1 MGIYPARFRGAE
13 KLGSALCRQKNV
25 QAVILMALLLF
36 ISRNNAWCLRDE
48 SLFSEYHLLDRGPNA
63 STKMEVHSNVFISR

>member
-13 KLGSALCRQKNV
+13 KLGSALCRQRNV

-48 SLFSEYHLLDRGPNA
+48 SLFSEYEENGSSLECIYISLKNF
-63 STKMEVHSNVFISR
+63 SN